1 MATVVVTCFL
11 LGVAMMSSPLTVAEG
26 GDLDPNFA
34 PLVDLLAPGGEDD
47 EEDFL
52 EVVARRFTEQRP
64 PAAFFPGR
72 VLNSSSSPSSS
83 ILFVPS

>member
-1 MATVVVTCFL
+1 
-11 LGVAMMSSPLTVAEG
+11 MMSLPLTVAEG
-26 GDLDPNFA
+26 GDFDPNFA
-34 PLVDLLAPGGEDD
+34 PLVDPLDRAPETGGEDE

-52 EVVARRFTEQRP
+52 EVVAGGFTEPRR

-72 VLNSSSSPSSS
+72 VFNSSSSPSSS

>member
-1 MATVVVTCFL
+1 
-11 LGVAMMSSPLTVAEG
+11 MMSSPLTVAEG

-34 PLVDLLAPGGEDD
+34 PLVDPLAPETGGEDD

-52 EVVARRFTEQRP
+52 EVVAWRFTEPRP
-64 PAAFFPGR
+64 PATFFPGR